1 MKVPIILMLL
11 FFSTFSFG
19 QDIVIPDGY
28 ELISENVGDLDKDK
42 ICEKVVV
49 FDTSEPTE
57 YGNVREIQILKYSK
71 GNWVVWKKSRNAIL
85 KSKEGGVM
93 GDPYEGILIENG
105 ILVISF
111 SGGSSWK
118 WFYKDKYRFQNKEF
132 ELIGHSSSYGKICE
146 YWANFDFNIS
156 TGKISY
162 KKEFEDCE
170 KDQEIYKTEEEVFFY
185 KEVTINL
192 TNRNLE
198 KVKIISPKYKQDLY
212 L

>member
-1 MKVPIILMLL
+1 MKLPIVLILLL
-11 FFSTFSFG
+11 FSTFSFG
-19 QDIVIPDGY
+19 QEIVIPNGY
-28 ELISENVGDLDKDK
+28 ELISELVGDLDKDGV
-42 ICEKVVV
+42 CEKVVV
-49 FDTSEPTE
+49 FDTPEPTE
-57 YGNVREIQILKYSK
+57 YGNVREIQVLKYSK
-71 GNWVVWKKSRNAIL
+71 KNWVVWKKSRNAIL

-93 GDPYEGILIENG
+93 GDPYERISIENG
-105 ILVISF
+105 ILIICF

-118 WFYKDKYRFQNKEF
+118 WFYKDKYRFQNSEF
-132 ELIGHSSSYGKICE
+132 ELIGYSGSYGKFCE

-170 KDQEIYKTEEEVFFY
+170 KDQEIYKTEEEVFIY
-185 KEVTINL
+185 KGVTINL